1 MDVDKKILS
10 TVEKINPAE
19 DDKIDIKEFDK
30 VTDPAMTF
38 PFELD
43 VFQKRSVIRLEKH
56 QVSL

>member
-10 TVEKINPAE
+10 TVEKISPAE

-30 VTDPAMTF
+30 ITDLASTF

-43 VFQKRSVIRLEKH
+43 VFQKRSVIRLERH
-56 QVSL
+56 QVN